1 MKSTPTTQGFTP
13 RLSAIPRYLSA
24 VLSQGL
30 VSGFHFVLNL
40 LLVSILL
47 AEDFGVF
54 ALTFVIAVMTNSI
67 SNALFSTPLCVF
79 APSARTGN
87 ERQHTESLLTTLMA
101 FLLGAGLC
109 LGLMMTFSLT
119 SSALELR
126 TLVAALGFT
135 IAYLARQYSRSVG
148 YARFDVTAVLL
159 GDMMYVVTGTA
170 LFSLLLWHDIS
181 LTVFDV
187 LTVLTIANAL
197 GVLTEMARLPSP
209 IPLLSLRRALRDYR
223 PIWFQSRWALVG
235 AVTTVLVSQAH
246 SLIVSGLE
254 GPAAFAPLAAGFIL
268 FGPVRVV
275 FMTIQNVIKPE
286 MALSIAQGQSRTAA
300 RQMIMVSVI
309 SVAAI
314 VTLSVLTLLG
324 WPLLNELLYQDQYSD
339 EPMRDIV
346 LLWAA
351 ITLIAAV
358 QNGPF
363 AALQSLKAFK
373 SLALATVYGSI
384 LSLSLVTLAV
394 LTLPIHL
401 SILGVLTAE
410 TFVAIWVVFLCMR
423 LFSTLNSASEM
434 SSVVNCDAMS
444 TATLD
449 TGSSAEETNSGQ
461 PSSNAI
467 LNSRR

>member
-40 LLVSILL
+40 LLVRVLL

-54 ALTFVIAVMTNSI
+54 ALTFVIAVMANSI

-79 APSARTGN
+79 APSARTSN

-109 LGLMMTFSLT
+109 LGLIMTFSLT
-119 SSALELR
+119 SNALELR

-170 LFSLLLWHDIS
+170 LFSLLLWHGIS

-187 LTVLTIANAL
+187 FTVLTIANAL
-197 GVLTEMARLPSP
+197 GVLTELARLPTP
-209 IPLLSLRRALRDYR
+209 IPLLSLPHALRDYR

-286 MALSIAQGQSRTAA
+286 MALSIAQGQPKAAA

-314 VTLSVLTLLG
+314 ATLSVLTLLG
-324 WPLLNELLYQDQYSD
+324 WPLLNELLYQDQYSGA
-339 EPMRDIV
+339 PMRDIV

-384 LSLSLVTLAV
+384 LSVSLVTLAV

-401 SILGVLTAE
+401 SILGVLSAE
-410 TFVAIWVVFLCMR
+410 TFVAIWVVFLSIK
-423 LFSTLNSASEM
+423 LFSTLDSASEVPN
-434 SSVVNCDAMS
+434 VVNSDAS
-444 TATLD
+444 SIALD
-449 TGSSAEETNSGQ
+449 AGSSAEEANGAQ

>member
-1 MKSTPTTQGFTP
+1 MKSSPANKGFAP
-13 RLSAIPRYLSA
+13 RLSAVPRYLSA

-40 LLVSILL
+40 VLVRVLL

-54 ALTFVIAVMTNSI
+54 ALTFVIAVMANSV

-79 APSARTGN
+79 APSARTAN

-101 FLLGAGLC
+101 FLLGTALC
-109 LGLMMTFSLT
+109 LGLMMTFSIA
-119 SSALELR
+119 SNALDLR
-126 TLVAALGFT
+126 TLIAALGFT

-148 YARFDVTAVLL
+148 YARFDVTGVLL
-159 GDMMYVVTGTA
+159 GDMMYVLTGAA
-170 LFSLLLWHDIS
+170 LVSLLLWHGIA
-181 LTVFDV
+181 LTVFEIF
-187 LTVLTIANAL
+187 TVLTIANAL
-197 GVLTEMARLPSP
+197 GVLTEVARLPSP
-209 IPLLSLRRALRDYR
+209 IPLLSLGRALSDYR

-246 SLIVSGLE
+246 SLIVSGLV
-254 GPAAFAPLAAGFIL
+254 GPEAFAPLAAGFIL

-286 MALSIAQGQSRTAA
+286 MALAIAQGRSRVAA
-300 RQMIMVSVI
+300 RQMIMVSAI

-314 VTLSVLTLLG
+314 ATLSALSLLA

-339 EPMRDIV
+339 SPMRDIV

-351 ITLIAAV
+351 ITMIAAV

-373 SLALATVYGSI
+373 PLALATVYGSV
-384 LSLSLVTLAV
+384 LSVSLVTLAV
-394 LTLPIHL
+394 LNLPIHL

-410 TFVAIWVVFLCMR
+410 TFVAIWVVFLCVR
-423 LFSTLNSASEM
+423 LFSALNADSVQINPLHDASAATEAGIRPSGE
-434 SSVVNCDAMS
+434 DAN
-444 TATLD
+444 
-449 TGSSAEETNSGQ
+449 GPQ
-461 PSSNAI
+461 PSSNTI
-467 LNSRR
+467 

>member
-40 LLVSILL
+40 LLVRILL

-54 ALTFVIAVMTNSI
+54 ALTFVIAVMANSI

-79 APSARTGN
+79 APSARTGK

-109 LGLMMTFSLT
+109 LGLIMTFSLN
-119 SSALELR
+119 SNALELR

-187 LTVLTIANAL
+187 FTVLTIANAL
-197 GVLTEMARLPSP
+197 GVLTELARLPTP
-209 IPLLSLRRALRDYR
+209 IPLLSLRHALRDYR

-286 MALSIAQGQSRTAA
+286 MALSIAQGQSKAAA

-314 VTLSVLTLLG
+314 ATLSVLTLLG

-339 EPMRDIV
+339 APMRDIV

-384 LSLSLVTLAV
+384 LSVSLVTLAV

-401 SILGVLTAE
+401 SILGVLSAE
-410 TFVAIWVVFLCMR
+410 TFVAIWVVFLCVK
-423 LFSTLNSASEM
+423 LFSALDSASDAA
-434 SSVVNCDAMS
+434 SSVVNSDVGGNA
-444 TATLD
+444 LD
-449 TGSSAEETNSGQ
+449 SSSSAEEANGGQ
-461 PSSNAI
+461 PSSSAI

>member
-1 MKSTPTTQGFTP
+1 M
-13 RLSAIPRYLSA
+13 
-24 VLSQGL
+24 LSQGL

-40 LLVSILL
+40 LLVRILL

-54 ALTFVIAVMTNSI
+54 ALTFVIAVMANSI

-109 LGLMMTFSLT
+109 LGLIMTFSLN
-119 SSALELR
+119 SNALELR

-187 LTVLTIANAL
+187 FTVLTIANAL
-197 GVLTEMARLPSP
+197 GVLTELARLPTP
-209 IPLLSLRRALRDYR
+209 IPLLSLRHALRDYR

-286 MALSIAQGQSRTAA
+286 MALSIAQGQSKAAA

-314 VTLSVLTLLG
+314 ATLSVLTLLG
-324 WPLLNELLYQDQYSD
+324 WPLLDELLYQDQYSD
-339 EPMRDIV
+339 APMRDIV

-384 LSLSLVTLAV
+384 LSISLVTLAV

-401 SILGVLTAE
+401 SILGVLSAE
-410 TFVAIWVVFLCMR
+410 TFVAIWVGFLCVK
-423 LFSTLNSASEM
+423 LFSALDSASDA
-434 SSVVNCDAMS
+434 SSVVNSDVGGNA
-444 TATLD
+444 LD
-449 TGSSAEETNSGQ
+449 SSSSAEEANGGQ
-461 PSSNAI
+461 PSSSAI

>member
-40 LLVSILL
+40 LLVRILL

-54 ALTFVIAVMTNSI
+54 ALTFVIAVMANSI

-79 APSARTGN
+79 APSARTGK

-109 LGLMMTFSLT
+109 LGLIMTFSLN
-119 SSALELR
+119 SNALELR

-187 LTVLTIANAL
+187 FTVLTIANAL
-197 GVLTEMARLPSP
+197 GVLTELARLPTP
-209 IPLLSLRRALRDYR
+209 IPLLSLRHALRDYR

-286 MALSIAQGQSRTAA
+286 MALSIAQGQSKAAA

-314 VTLSVLTLLG
+314 ATLSVL
-324 WPLLNELLYQDQYSD
+324 S
-339 EPMRDIV
+339 
-346 LLWAA
+346 
-351 ITLIAAV
+351 LIH
-358 QNGPF
+358 
-363 AALQSLKAFK
+363 
-373 SLALATVYGSI
+373 I
-384 LSLSLVTLAV
+384 
-394 LTLPIHL
+394 
-401 SILGVLTAE
+401 
-410 TFVAIWVVFLCMR
+410 
-423 LFSTLNSASEM
+423 
-434 SSVVNCDAMS
+434 
-444 TATLD
+444 
-449 TGSSAEETNSGQ
+449 
-461 PSSNAI
+461 
-467 LNSRR
+467 

>member
-1 MKSTPTTQGFTP
+1 M
-13 RLSAIPRYLSA
+13 
-24 VLSQGL
+24 LSQGL

-40 LLVSILL
+40 LLVRILL

-54 ALTFVIAVMTNSI
+54 ALTFVIAVMANSI

-79 APSARTGN
+79 APSARTGK

-109 LGLMMTFSLT
+109 LGLIMTFSLN
-119 SSALELR
+119 SNALELR

-187 LTVLTIANAL
+187 FTVLTIANAL
-197 GVLTEMARLPSP
+197 GVLTELARLPTP
-209 IPLLSLRRALRDYR
+209 IPLLSLRHALRDYR

-286 MALSIAQGQSRTAA
+286 MALSIAQGQSKAAA

-314 VTLSVLTLLG
+314 ATLSVLTLLG
-324 WPLLNELLYQDQYSD
+324 WPLLDELLYQDQYSD
-339 EPMRDIV
+339 APMRDIV

-384 LSLSLVTLAV
+384 LSVSLVTLAV

-401 SILGVLTAE
+401 SILGVLSAE
-410 TFVAIWVVFLCMR
+410 TFVAIWVVFLCVK
-423 LFSTLNSASEM
+423 LFSALDSASDA
-434 SSVVNCDAMS
+434 SSVVNSDVGGNA
-444 TATLD
+444 LD
-449 TGSSAEETNSGQ
+449 SSSSAEEANGGQ
-461 PSSNAI
+461 PSSSAI

>member
-1 MKSTPTTQGFTP
+1 M
-13 RLSAIPRYLSA
+13 
-24 VLSQGL
+24 LSQGL

-40 LLVSILL
+40 LLVRILL

-54 ALTFVIAVMTNSI
+54 ALTFVIAVMANSI

-79 APSARTGN
+79 APSARTGK

-109 LGLMMTFSLT
+109 LGLIMTFSLN
-119 SSALELR
+119 SNALELR

-187 LTVLTIANAL
+187 FTVLTIANAL
-197 GVLTEMARLPSP
+197 GVLTELARLPTP
-209 IPLLSLRRALRDYR
+209 IPLLSLRHALRDYR

-286 MALSIAQGQSRTAA
+286 MALSIAQGQSKAAA

-314 VTLSVLTLLG
+314 ATLSVLTLLG
-324 WPLLNELLYQDQYSD
+324 WPLLDELLYQDQYSD
-339 EPMRDIV
+339 APMRDIV

-384 LSLSLVTLAV
+384 LSISLVTLAV

-401 SILGVLTAE
+401 SILGVLSAE
-410 TFVAIWVVFLCMR
+410 TFVAIWVVFLCVK
-423 LFSTLNSASEM
+423 LFSALDSASDA
-434 SSVVNCDAMS
+434 SSVVNSDVGGNA
-444 TATLD
+444 LD
-449 TGSSAEETNSGQ
+449 SSSSAEEANGGQ
-461 PSSNAI
+461 PSSSAI